1 MQTIWQQL
9 IDYTKK
15 YFDYKLLVMGGLMIL
30 IVFQFCHSKPSQ
42 AFEDKGVPLNS
53 EAVSQTATAVK
64 QSQLT
69 QSSNQIHVDVDVK
82 GAIKRPGVYTFKT
95 GVFVHAAIQKAGG
108 LTSKADTQQ
117 VNLAQKLNDGQ
128 MIYIP
133 AQGETLPKQNSSM
146 STTDKQADS
155 TAKYCLNDVTLEEL
169 QTLPGIGPKRAADII
184 DYREKNDGFRNVEDL
199 KNLAGFGE
207 KTIVKLKDYFE

>member
-15 YFDYKLLVMGGLMIL
+15 YLDYKLLVMGGLMIL
-30 IVFQFCHSKPSQ
+30 IVFQFCHSKTSQ

-64 QSQLT
+64 QSELT
-69 QSSNQIHVDVDVK
+69 QSSNQIHIDVK

-95 GVFVHAAIQKAGG
+95 GVLVHAAIQKAGG

-133 AQGETLPKQNSSM
+133 AQGEKLPKQNSSM

-155 TAKYCLNDVTLEEL
+155 AAKYCLNDVTLEEL
-169 QTLPGIGPKRAADII
+169 QTLPG
-184 DYREKNDGFRNVEDL
+184 
-199 KNLAGFGE
+199 FGE
-207 KTIVKLKDYFE
+207 KTILKLKDYFE